1 MGSDLLW
8 EIKYYAIRVKFQLR
22 ASPHIH
28 SFLWIL
34 NLVKLSK
41 ETIKEYV
48 AFLDQTIHSFLPDQT
63 VDKNLYDLMKLY
75 QTHQHSKS
83 CQKYKSKPCPYNTD
97 MLLFRTDL
105 EFRTYKIPL

>member
-48 AFLDQTIHSFLPDQT
+48 AFWIKQFIHF
-63 VDKNLYDLMKLY
+63 
-75 QTHQHSKS
+75 
-83 CQKYKSKPCPYNTD
+83 CQIKP
-97 MLLFRTDL
+97 LI
-105 EFRTYKIPL
+105 KIFMI